1 MESVA
6 TLVPSVLGK
15 SIFEFRNGFG
25 ILSVWRQR
33 RRKVW
38 DMALNK
44 NGRRS
49 QVNASSVMVGDEL
62 IMAGE
67 KNVFVENVHHYS
79 TRYRDPSHVVIIF
92 RRSTGEPVARTYN
105 PTDRVSVIETPTTY
119 KARRRNSWLN
129 ADLAKDGRAQASFIA
144 REKGFPVRKTRNVTM
159 NSRSLVVT
167 N

>member
-1 MESVA
+1 
-6 TLVPSVLGK
+6 
-15 SIFEFRNGFG
+15 
-25 ILSVWRQR
+25 
-33 RRKVW
+33 
-38 DMALNK
+38 MALNK

-92 RRSTGEPVARTYN
+92 RRSTGAPVARTYN

-119 KARRRNSWLN
+119 KARRRNSWLM
-129 ADLAKDGRAQASFIA
+129 ADLLKDGRAQSNFIV
-144 REKGFPVRKTRNVTM
+144 REKGKFPVRASRNVTP

-167 N
+167 G

>member
-1 MESVA
+1 
-6 TLVPSVLGK
+6 
-15 SIFEFRNGFG
+15 
-25 ILSVWRQR
+25 
-33 RRKVW
+33 
-38 DMALNK
+38 MALNK

-92 RRSTGEPVARTYN
+92 RKGTGEPVARTYN
-105 PTDRVSVIETPTTY
+105 PTDRVSVIETPTSY

-129 ADLAKDGRAQASFIA
+129 ADLEKDGRAQASYIT
-144 REKGFPVRKTRNVTM
+144 REKDKFPVRQTRNVTP
-159 NSRSLVVT
+159 NSRSLVMT
-167 N
+167 G

>member
-1 MESVA
+1 
-6 TLVPSVLGK
+6 
-15 SIFEFRNGFG
+15 
-25 ILSVWRQR
+25 
-33 RRKVW
+33 
-38 DMALNK
+38 MALNK

-92 RRSTGEPVARTYN
+92 RKGTGEPVARTYN
-105 PTDRVSVIETPTTY
+105 PTDRVSVIETPTSY

-129 ADLAKDGRAQASFIA
+129 ADLEKDGRAQASYIT
-144 REKGFPVRKTRNVTM
+144 REKGKFPVRQTRNVTP
-159 NSRSLVVT
+159 NSRSLVM
-167 N
+167 NG